1 MNEKRGS
8 RPSSVGA
15 IGRPPAGL
23 AALDDSVLKQVRD
36 DYGDEDGA
44 ILAELI
50 AAFVDAADT
59 FECAAA
65 LPDNIAQAT
74 LGQRAQQLRGTAVM
88 VGARNV
94 AALCY
99 QLEAVDRAGHT
110 QAVAQLMTS
119 LSLAIA
125 QAKHA
130 LKRMLPR
137 TP

>member
-1 MNEKRGS
+1 MD
-8 RPSSVGA
+8 P
-15 IGRPPAGL
+15 
-23 AALDDSVLKQVRD
+23 SVLKQVRA

-50 AAFVDAADT
+50 AAFIDAADT

-65 LPDNIAQAT
+65 LPDEIAQVP
-74 LGQRAQQLRGTAVM
+74 LGQRAQQLRGAAVM
-88 VGARNV
+88 VGAQNV

-99 QLEAVDRAGHT
+99 QLEAVDRAGHK
-110 QAVAQLMTS
+110 QAVAQLMAS

-130 LKRMLPR
+130 LERMKPR
-137 TP
+137 AP